1 MLWAESGTFRHLR
14 EMLARAQPMFAPLR
28 GIFAALLDSFLD
40 MVQPLCARWMPTRRL
55 VFLLDGTGTLQVR
68 RISGEVVEDLGL
80 LTALSEAA
88 RADLLAE
95 SWSAVE
101 LHLPPEAVLRRS
113 LKLPAT
119 ARLYLGP
126 ILAHRLE
133 RLTPW
138 RPDRI
143 LYGYRVVHEEAET
156 IGVEFAAVPNHI
168 AAGPRSAIEALGFSL
183 TGLGP
188 RPDEA
193 GQALPVDLG
202 SGGARSAPHRLRRQ
216 VLLAWSGATAG
227 LAAFALGSLIWASV
241 VEARFEDVSLDLA
254 KARRTLRGMVGPGGA
269 PGEAI
274 LAGKTAEA
282 SAMLLIDRVAAS
294 LPDDSHL
301 RELQIGPR
309 TIRLAGRSRDA
320 GRLIG
325 ILEAS
330 GLANVRFSAPV
341 TREEDD
347 IDSFEIV
354 ADRGAPP
361 SAGARAA
368 ETRR

>member
-1 MLWAESGTFRHLR
+1 VRWVEFGTARRLR
-14 EMLARAQPMFAPLR
+14 EIIATARSLFAPS
-28 GIFAALLDSFLD
+28 GNVFSTLLDSFVG

-55 VFLLDGTGTLQVR
+55 VFLLDGAGALQVR
-68 RISGEVVEDLGL
+68 QVSSGVIEDLGPL
-80 LTALSEAA
+80 EALGEAR
-88 RADLLAE
+88 RADLLAT

-143 LYGYRVVHEEAET
+143 LYGYRIVHEEAEA
-156 IGVEFAAVPNHI
+156 IGIEFAAVPKHV
-168 AAGPRSAIEALGFSL
+168 AVAPRTAVEALGFTL

-188 RPDEA
+188 RPDGA
-193 GQALPVDLG
+193 GQALLVDLG
-202 SGGARSAPHRLRRQ
+202 SGGASLGAHPLRRQ
-216 VLLAWSGATAG
+216 VLLAWGGVTTG
-227 LAAFALGSLIWASV
+227 LAALAIGSLIWAAV

-254 KARRTLRGMVGPGGA
+254 KARRALRSMAGGQGA
-269 PGEAI
+269 PEDAI
-274 LAGKTAEA
+274 LAGKTPEA
-282 SAMLLIDRVAAS
+282 SAMLLIDRVAGA
-294 LPDDSHL
+294 LPDASSL

-320 GRLIG
+320 GNLIG

-341 TREEDD
+341 TREEDG

-354 ADRGAPP
+354 ADRTTAPSP
-361 SAGARAA
+361 GARSP
-368 ETRR
+368 ETRK